1 MRPNDNLGLE
11 AGVSFTFCFYLQ
23 NITRVHSS
31 MLGPRD
37 AKHAE
42 LDSLNVD
49 LDPLDVSNE
58 YSNTIRAAMCSSS
71 TQYC

>member
-1 MRPNDNLGLE
+1 MRPNDNLGLRT
-11 AGVSFTFCFYLQ
+11 GVSFTSCFYLQ
-23 NITRVHSS
+23 NFTRVHSS
-31 MLGPRD
+31 MLGPRN
-37 AKHAE
+37 AKYAG
-42 LDSLNVD
+42 LDSLNAD